1 MNTATT
7 LRLSIKQWAP
17 EDRPTE
23 RLQRLGAESLTDGEL
38 LAILIGS
45 GTQQYS
51 AVDIANHV
59 LGKFN
64 RNLNT
69 LGKARFD
76 EILDTEGV
84 GTQTACKILAAVEFL
99 PCKRPSAE
107 QGRRRQ
113 AATSELHPDMCT
125 ATRIYNYMLPKMQ
138 DLATEEFHIL
148 LMNQNYRLIK
158 SVKISQGGITETCAD
173 IRIMMREAVLNNA
186 TILAACHNHP
196 SGSLSPSKQDDMLTQ
211 SIKQACQVMRIHFLD
226 HVIVTDGAFYSYH
239 EQGRL

>member
-1 MNTATT
+1 MNTAA

-38 LAILIGS
+38 LSILIGS

-51 AVDIANHV
+51 AVDIANQV
-59 LGKFN
+59 LGRFSN
-64 RNLNT
+64 NLNT

-76 EILDTEGV
+76 EILATEGV
-84 GTQTACKILAAVEFL
+84 GTQTACKILAAVEL
-99 PCKRPSAE
+99 
-107 QGRRRQ
+107 GRRRQ
-113 AATSELHPDMCT
+113 MATPELHPDMST

-148 LMNQNYRLIK
+148 LMNQNYRLVK
-158 SVKISQGGITETCAD
+158 SVKISQGGITETSAD
-173 IRIMMREAVLNNA
+173 IRVMMREAVLCNA

-196 SGSLSPSKQDDMLTQ
+196 SGSLSPSRADDELTKA
-211 SIKQACQVMRIHFLD
+211 IKEACRLMRLHFLD
-226 HVIVTDGAFYSYH
+226 HFIVTDGAYMSYR
-239 EQGRL
+239 EQGKL

>member
-1 MNTATT
+1 MIMNTAA
-7 LRLSIKQWAP
+7 LRLTIKQWAP

-51 AVDIANHV
+51 AVDIANNV

-84 GTQTACKILAAVEFL
+84 GTQTACKILAAVEL
-99 PCKRPSAE
+99 
-107 QGRRRQ
+107 GRRRQ
-113 AATSELHPDMCT
+113 MATPELHPDMST

-148 LMNQNYRLIK
+148 LMNQNYRLVK
-158 SVKISQGGITETCAD
+158 SVKISQGGITETSAD
-173 IRIMMREAVLNNA
+173 IRVMMREAVLCNA

-196 SGSLSPSKQDDMLTQ
+196 SGSLSPSRADDELTRA
-211 SIKQACQVMRIHFLD
+211 IKEACRLMRIHFLD
-226 HVIVTDGAFYSYH
+226 HVIVTDGAYMSYR
-239 EQGRL
+239 EQGKL

>member
-1 MNTATT
+1 MNTAA

-69 LGKARFD
+69 LGKARLD
-76 EILDTEGV
+76 EILDIEGV
-84 GTQTACKILAAVEFL
+84 GTQTACKILAAVEL
-99 PCKRPSAE
+99 GK
-107 QGRRRQ
+107 RRQ
-113 AATSELHPDMCT
+113 MATPELHPDMST

-158 SVKISQGGITETCAD
+158 QVRISQGGITETCAD
-173 IRIMMREAVLNNA
+173 IRVMMREAVLCNA

-196 SGSLSPSKQDDMLTQ
+196 SGSLSPSRADDELTRA
-211 SIKQACQVMRIHFLD
+211 IKEACRVMRIHFLD
-226 HVIVTDGAFYSYH
+226 HVIVTDGAFYSFR
-239 EQGRL
+239 ESGKL

>member
-1 MNTATT
+1 M
-7 LRLSIKQWAP
+7 RLPISRWSI

-23 RLQRLGAESLTDGEL
+23 RLQRLGTDSLTDAEL

-45 GTQQYS
+45 GTSQYS
-51 AVDIANHV
+51 AVDIAKHV
-59 LGKFN
+59 LGKFGG
-64 RNLNT
+64 NLNT

-76 EILDTEGV
+76 QFEDIEGV
-84 GTQTACKILAAVEFL
+84 GTQTACKIIAAVEL
-99 PCKRPSAE
+99 GK
-107 QGRRRQ
+107 RRQ
-113 AATSELHPDMCT
+113 ATTAELRPDMAT

-158 SVKISQGGITETCAD
+158 SVKISQGGITETSAD

-196 SGSLSPSKQDDMLTQ
+196 SGRVTPSRADDELTQ
-211 SIKQACQVMRIHFLD
+211 IIQKACQVMRIHFLD
-226 HVIVTDGAFYSYH
+226 HVIVTDGAYYSYH
-239 EQGRL
+239 EQGKL

>member
-1 MNTATT
+1 MNTAA
-7 LRLSIKQWAP
+7 LRLTIKQWAP

-84 GTQTACKILAAVEFL
+84 GTQTACKILAAVEL
-99 PCKRPSAE
+99 
-107 QGRRRQ
+107 GRRRQ
-113 AATSELHPDMCT
+113 TATPELHPDMST

-148 LMNQNYRLIK
+148 LMNQNYRLVK
-158 SVKISQGGITETCAD
+158 SVKISQGGITETSAD
-173 IRIMMREAVLNNA
+173 IRVMMREAVLCNA

-196 SGSLSPSKQDDMLTQ
+196 SGSLSPSRADDELTKA
-211 SIKQACQVMRIHFLD
+211 IKEACRLMRLHFLD
-226 HVIVTDGAFYSYH
+226 HFIVTDGAYMSYR
-239 EQGRL
+239 EQGKL

>member
-1 MNTATT
+1 MNTAA

-84 GTQTACKILAAVEFL
+84 GTQTACKILAAVEL
-99 PCKRPSAE
+99 
-107 QGRRRQ
+107 GRRRQ
-113 AATSELHPDMCT
+113 TATPELHPDMST

-148 LMNQNYRLIK
+148 LMNQNYRLVK
-158 SVKISQGGITETCAD
+158 SVKISQGGITETSAD
-173 IRIMMREAVLNNA
+173 IRVMMREAVLCNA

-196 SGSLSPSKQDDMLTQ
+196 SGSLSPSRADDELTRA
-211 SIKQACQVMRIHFLD
+211 IKEACRVMRIHFLD
-226 HVIVTDGAFYSYH
+226 HVIVTDGAYMSYR
-239 EQGRL
+239 EQGKL

>member
-1 MNTATT
+1 MNTAA

-84 GTQTACKILAAVEFL
+84 GTQTACKILAAVEL
-99 PCKRPSAE
+99 
-107 QGRRRQ
+107 GRRRQ
-113 AATSELHPDMCT
+113 TATPELHPDMST

-148 LMNQNYRLIK
+148 LMNQNYRLVK
-158 SVKISQGGITETCAD
+158 SVKISQGGITETSAD
-173 IRIMMREAVLNNA
+173 IRVMMREAVLCNA

-196 SGSLSPSKQDDMLTQ
+196 SGSLSPSRADDELTKA
-211 SIKQACQVMRIHFLD
+211 IKEACRLMRLHFLD
-226 HVIVTDGAFYSYH
+226 HFIVTDGAYMSYR
-239 EQGRL
+239 EQGKL

>member
-1 MNTATT
+1 MNTAA
-7 LRLSIKQWAP
+7 LRLTIKQWAP

-84 GTQTACKILAAVEFL
+84 GTQTACKILAAVEL
-99 PCKRPSAE
+99 
-107 QGRRRQ
+107 GRRRQ
-113 AATSELHPDMCT
+113 TATPELHPDMST

-148 LMNQNYRLIK
+148 LMNQNYRLVK
-158 SVKISQGGITETCAD
+158 SVKISQGGITETSAD
-173 IRIMMREAVLNNA
+173 IRVMMREAVLCNA

-196 SGSLSPSKQDDMLTQ
+196 SGSLSPSRADDELTRA
-211 SIKQACQVMRIHFLD
+211 IKEACRLMRLHFLD
-226 HVIVTDGAFYSYH
+226 HFIVTDGAYMSYR
-239 EQGRL
+239 EQGKL

>member
-1 MNTATT
+1 MNTA
-7 LRLSIKQWAP
+7 LRMTIKQWAP

-84 GTQTACKILAAVEFL
+84 GTQTACKILAAVEL
-99 PCKRPSAE
+99 
-107 QGRRRQ
+107 GRRRQ
-113 AATSELHPDMCT
+113 TATPELHPDMST

-148 LMNQNYRLIK
+148 LMNQNYRLVK
-158 SVKISQGGITETCAD
+158 SVKISQGGITETSAD
-173 IRIMMREAVLNNA
+173 IRVMMREAVLCNA

-196 SGSLSPSKQDDMLTQ
+196 SGSLSPSRADDELTKA
-211 SIKQACQVMRIHFLD
+211 IKEACRLMRLHFLD
-226 HVIVTDGAFYSYH
+226 HVIVTDGAYMSYR
-239 EQGRL
+239 EQGKL

>member
-1 MNTATT
+1 MNTAA

-59 LGKFN
+59 LGKFH

-76 EILDTEGV
+76 EILDIEGV
-84 GTQTACKILAAVEFL
+84 GTQTACKILAAVEL
-99 PCKRPSAE
+99 GK
-107 QGRRRQ
+107 RRQ
-113 AATSELHPDMCT
+113 MATPELHPDMST

-158 SVKISQGGITETCAD
+158 QVRISQGGITETCAD
-173 IRIMMREAVLNNA
+173 IRVMMREAVLCNA
-186 TILAACHNHP
+186 TILCACHNHP
-196 SGSLSPSKQDDMLTQ
+196 SGSLSPSRADDELTRA
-211 SIKQACQVMRIHFLD
+211 IKEACRVMRIHFLD
-226 HVIVTDGAFYSYH
+226 HVIVTDGAYVSYR
-239 EQGRL
+239 ELGKI

>member
-1 MNTATT
+1 MNTAA
-7 LRLSIKQWAP
+7 LRLTIKQWAP

-84 GTQTACKILAAVEFL
+84 GTQTACKILAAIEL
-99 PCKRPSAE
+99 
-107 QGRRRQ
+107 GRRRQ
-113 AATSELHPDMCT
+113 TATPELHPDMST

-148 LMNQNYRLIK
+148 LMNQNYRLVK
-158 SVKISQGGITETCAD
+158 SVKISQGGITETSAD
-173 IRIMMREAVLNNA
+173 IRVMMREAVLCNA

-196 SGSLSPSKQDDMLTQ
+196 SGSLSPSRADDELTKA
-211 SIKQACQVMRIHFLD
+211 IKEACRLMRLHFLD
-226 HVIVTDGAFYSYH
+226 HFIVTDGAYMSYR
-239 EQGRL
+239 EQGKL

>member
-1 MNTATT
+1 MNTAA

-84 GTQTACKILAAVEFL
+84 GTQTACKIFAAVEL
-99 PCKRPSAE
+99 
-107 QGRRRQ
+107 GRRRQ
-113 AATSELHPDMCT
+113 TATPELHPDMST

-148 LMNQNYRLIK
+148 LMNQNYRLVK
-158 SVKISQGGITETCAD
+158 SVKISQGGITETSAD
-173 IRIMMREAVLNNA
+173 IRVMMREAVLCNA

-196 SGSLSPSKQDDMLTQ
+196 SGSLSPSRADDELTRA
-211 SIKQACQVMRIHFLD
+211 IKEACRVMRIHFLD
-226 HVIVTDGAFYSYH
+226 HVIVTDGAYMSYR
-239 EQGRL
+239 EQGKL

>member
-1 MNTATT
+1 MNTAT
-7 LRLSIKQWAP
+7 LRLSIKQWAL

-23 RLQRLGAESLTDGEL
+23 RLQRLGADSLTDAEL

-84 GTQTACKILAAVEFL
+84 GTQTACKILAAVEL
-99 PCKRPSAE
+99 
-107 QGRRRQ
+107 GRRRQ
-113 AATSELHPDMCT
+113 MATPELHPDMST

-138 DLATEEFHIL
+138 DLATEEFHVL

-158 SVKISQGGITETCAD
+158 QVRISQGGITETSAD
-173 IRIMMREAVLNNA
+173 IRIMMREAVLSNA

-211 SIKQACQVMRIHFLD
+211 SIKRACEVMRIHFLD
-226 HVIVTDGAFYSYH
+226 HVIVTDGAYVSYR
-239 EQGRL
+239 ELGKL

>member
-1 MNTATT
+1 MNTAA
-7 LRLSIKQWAP
+7 LRLTIKQWAP

-51 AVDIANHV
+51 AVDIANNV

-84 GTQTACKILAAVEFL
+84 GTQTACKILAAVEL
-99 PCKRPSAE
+99 
-107 QGRRRQ
+107 GRRRQ
-113 AATSELHPDMCT
+113 MATPELHPDMST

-148 LMNQNYRLIK
+148 LMNQNYRLVK
-158 SVKISQGGITETCAD
+158 SVKISQGGITETSAD
-173 IRIMMREAVLNNA
+173 IRVMMREAVLCNA

-196 SGSLSPSKQDDMLTQ
+196 SGSLSPSRADDELTRG
-211 SIKQACQVMRIHFLD
+211 IKEACRLMRIHFLD
-226 HVIVTDGAFYSYH
+226 HVIVTDGAYMSYR
-239 EQGRL
+239 EQGKL

>member
-1 MNTATT
+1 MNTAA

-84 GTQTACKILAAVEFL
+84 GTQTACKILAAVEL
-99 PCKRPSAE
+99 GK
-107 QGRRRQ
+107 RRQ
-113 AATSELHPDMCT
+113 MATPELHPDMST

-148 LMNQNYRLIK
+148 LMNQNYRLVK
-158 SVKISQGGITETCAD
+158 SVKISQGGITETSAD
-173 IRIMMREAVLNNA
+173 IRVMMREAVLCNA

-196 SGSLSPSKQDDMLTQ
+196 SGSLSPSRADDELTRA
-211 SIKQACQVMRIHFLD
+211 IKEACRLMRIHFLD

-239 EQGRL
+239 EQGKI

>member
-1 MNTATT
+1 MNTAA

-84 GTQTACKILAAVEFL
+84 GTQTACKILAAVEL
-99 PCKRPSAE
+99 
-107 QGRRRQ
+107 GRRRQ
-113 AATSELHPDMCT
+113 MATPELHPDMST

-148 LMNQNYRLIK
+148 LMNQNYRLVK
-158 SVKISQGGITETCAD
+158 SVKISQGGITETSAD
-173 IRIMMREAVLNNA
+173 IRVMMREAVLCNA

-196 SGSLSPSKQDDMLTQ
+196 SGSLSPSRADDELT
-211 SIKQACQVMRIHFLD
+211 SAIKEACRLMRIHFLD
-226 HVIVTDGAFYSYH
+226 HVIVTDGAYYSYH
-239 EQGRL
+239 EQGKL

>member
-1 MNTATT
+1 MNTAA

-59 LGKFN
+59 LDKFN

-84 GTQTACKILAAVEFL
+84 GTQTACKILAAVEL
-99 PCKRPSAE
+99 
-107 QGRRRQ
+107 GRRRQ
-113 AATSELHPDMCT
+113 TATPELHPDMST

-148 LMNQNYRLIK
+148 LMNQNYRLVK
-158 SVKISQGGITETCAD
+158 SVKISQGGITETSAD
-173 IRIMMREAVLNNA
+173 IRVMMREAVLCNA

-196 SGSLSPSKQDDMLTQ
+196 SGSLSPSRADDELTKA
-211 SIKQACQVMRIHFLD
+211 IKEACRLMRLHFLD
-226 HVIVTDGAFYSYH
+226 HFIVTDGAYMSYR
-239 EQGRL
+239 EQGKL